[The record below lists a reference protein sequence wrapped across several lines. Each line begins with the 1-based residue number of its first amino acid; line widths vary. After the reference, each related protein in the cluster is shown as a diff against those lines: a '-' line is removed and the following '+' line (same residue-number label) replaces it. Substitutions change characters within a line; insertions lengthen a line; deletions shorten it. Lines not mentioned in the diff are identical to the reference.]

1 MKHKSDSEVPPMPI
15 MDKIGKTVKNKKKKN
30 NTDTCS
36 DIDDLPEDLAN
47 MLLDDSVF

>member
-1 MKHKSDSEVPPMPI
+1 MPI

-30 NTDTCS
+30 STDTCT
-36 DIDDLPEDLAN
+36 DIDDLPEELAN

>member
-1 MKHKSDSEVPPMPI
+1 MKQKSDTEVPPMPI
-15 MDKIGKTVKNKKKKN
+15 MDKIGKTVKNKKKRN
-30 NTDTCS
+30 SDTCT